1 MTKRHYKTNKNF
13 KKFKKVKM
21 NFKNSNVTIHKIEPN
36 NASDFEEK
44 VKGMNGTIL
53 FHHPGCIHCIA
64 LRPNWDKMV
73 NQLKNKNIPC
83 RVLEVNAESLSNIHH
98 PLGNVDSFPR
108 IINVDNGIEKDVF
121 SDERNVE
128 NMLNFVLSNLKGNKN
143 LNLPYNYNLNE
154 KNNIKR
160 INDINNISRVRR
172 GIKVIKS
179 KKNKTKT
186 KTKTKKNKTKAK
198 GKRAK
203 GKK

>member
-1 MTKRHYKTNKNF
+1 
-13 KKFKKVKM
+13 M
-21 NFKNSNVTIHKIEPN
+21 NFKNSNVTVDKIEPN

-64 LRPNWDKMV
+64 LRPNWDEMV
-73 NQLKNKNIPC
+73 KKLKNKNIHC
-83 RVLEVNAESLSNIHH
+83 RVLEVNAESLSHIHH
-98 PLGNVDSFPR
+98 PLGNVESFPR
-108 IINVDNGIEKDVF
+108 IINVENGIEKNVF
-121 SDERNVE
+121 SNERNVE

-143 LNLPYNYNLNE
+143 LPYNYNLNE

-160 INDINNISRVRR
+160 INDVNNISKVRR

-179 KKNKTKT
+179 KKSKKG
-186 KTKTKKNKTKAK
+186 KTKTKKNKTKK
-198 GKRAK
+198 GK

>member
-1 MTKRHYKTNKNF
+1 
-13 KKFKKVKM
+13 M
-21 NFKNSNVTIHKIEPN
+21 NFKNSNVTVDKIEPN

-64 LRPNWDKMV
+64 LRPNWDEMV
-73 NQLKNKNIPC
+73 KKLKNKNIHC
-83 RVLEVNAESLSNIHH
+83 RVLEVNAESFSNIHH
-98 PLGNVDSFPR
+98 PLVNVESFPR
-108 IINVDNGIEKDVF
+108 IINVSNGIEKNVF

-143 LNLPYNYNLNE
+143 LPYNYNLNE

-160 INDINNISRVRR
+160 INDVNNISKVRR
-172 GIKVIKS
+172 GNKVI
-179 KKNKTKT
+179 
-186 KTKTKKNKTKAK
+186 KTKTKKNKTKK
-198 GKRAK
+198 EK

>member
-1 MTKRHYKTNKNF
+1 MPYKRKKLNVTKIENGSKDFDNKIA
-13 KKFKKVKM
+13 KM
-21 NFKNSNVTIHKIEPN
+21 NGV
-36 NASDFEEK
+36 
-44 VKGMNGTIL
+44 VL

-108 IINVDNGIEKDVF
+108 IINVENGIEKNVF

-160 INDINNISRVRR
+160 INDVNNISKVRR
-172 GIKVIKS
+172 GNKVI
-179 KKNKTKT
+179 
-186 KTKTKKNKTKAK
+186 KTKTKKNKTKTK
-198 GKRAK
+198 KEK

>member
-1 MTKRHYKTNKNF
+1 MFNKS
-13 KKFKKVKM
+13 
-21 NFKNSNVTIHKIEPN
+21 SNVTVHKIELN

-64 LRPNWDKMV
+64 LRPKWNEMV
-73 NQLKNKNIPC
+73 NKLKYKNIPC
-83 RVLEVNAESLSNIHH
+83 RVLEVNAESLTNIHH
-98 PLGNVDSFPR
+98 PLGNVESFPR
-108 IINVDNGIEKDVF
+108 IINVENGIEKDVF

-143 LNLPYNYNLNE
+143 LPYNYNLNE

-160 INDINNISRVRR
+160 INDVNNISRVRR
-172 GIKVIKS
+172 GLKVIKS
-179 KKNKTKT
+179 KKGKT
-186 KTKTKKNKTKAK
+186 KNKTKK
-198 GKRAK
+198 TKRAK